1 MASDLWRNRSYRSVW
16 SAATVSNFGS
26 MIFVIAL
33 PLAAVTLLDAD
44 AADIA
49 AIHVAQM
56 LPGALLGLVASA
68 WIDRR
73 ARLPLMRMSDLL
85 RAVLVGAL
93 ALSAW
98 AGWLAIWQ
106 FVAAAAGLGLLG
118 FVFHVSQHS
127 LLPAIVDRTRLVEA
141 NSKLRVADSVTEG
154 LGFAGAGVLIQVL
167 GAPLAFMIDAASYL
181 LSALCLAGVSEPQRP
196 PPVGKSK
203 QSLRQELSEGV
214 RAVLG
219 HPMLRP
225 LAGAQIL
232 MDLGTRLVGVVYV
245 LFAIRVLGLSPST
258 VGLVAATGAISSF
271 IGAWLA
277 QAMDERWR
285 PGLALIAGIFA
296 LGCAS
301 LLIPAAAYVGV
312 FGIAFLFVH
321 QFGDGGWVL
330 YEIHITSLRQQ
341 EVEGGLQGRV
351 NGFFSVL
358 TSAAGLIGSILGGLL
373 GEWLG
378 LQFTLWVGAALILV
392 AAAVLAL
399 SPVRRFGQ
407 YSKL

>member
-1 MASDLWRNRSYRSVW
+1 
-16 SAATVSNFGS
+16 
-26 MIFVIAL
+26 
-33 PLAAVTLLDAD
+33 
-44 AADIA
+44 
-49 AIHVAQM
+49 
-56 LPGALLGLVASA
+56 
-68 WIDRR
+68 
-73 ARLPLMRMSDLL
+73 
-85 RAVLVGAL
+85 
-93 ALSAW
+93 
-98 AGWLAIWQ
+98 
-106 FVAAAAGLGLLG
+106 
-118 FVFHVSQHS
+118 
-127 LLPAIVDRTRLVEA
+127 
-141 NSKLRVADSVTEG
+141 
-154 LGFAGAGVLIQVL
+154 
-167 GAPLAFMIDAASYL
+167 
-181 LSALCLAGVSEPQRP
+181 
-196 PPVGKSK
+196 
-203 QSLRQELSEGV
+203 
-214 RAVLG
+214 
-219 HPMLRP
+219 MLRP

-245 LFAIRVLGLSPST
+245 LFAIRVLGLSPSI

-277 QAMDERWR
+277 QSMDERWR
-285 PGLALIAGIFA
+285 PGLALIAGILA

-321 QFGDGGWVL
+321 QLGDGGWVL

-341 EVEGGLQGRV
+341 EVEGALQGRV

-358 TSAAGLIGSILGGLL
+358 TSAAGLLGSILGGLL

-407 YSKL
+407 HSKP

>member
-44 AADIA
+44 AGDIA

-73 ARLPLMRMSDLL
+73 ARLPLMRTSDLL
-85 RAVLVGAL
+85 RALLVGAL

-181 LSALCLAGVSEPQRP
+181 LSAFCLAGVSEPQRP
-196 PPVGKSK
+196 TPVGKSK

-219 HPMLRP
+219 HPMLRS

-232 MDLGTRLVGVVYV
+232 
-245 LFAIRVLGLSPST
+245 S
-258 VGLVAATGAISSF
+258 
-271 IGAWLA
+271 
-277 QAMDERWR
+277 
-285 PGLALIAGIFA
+285 
-296 LGCAS
+296 
-301 LLIPAAAYVGV
+301 
-312 FGIAFLFVH
+312 
-321 QFGDGGWVL
+321 
-330 YEIHITSLRQQ
+330 
-341 EVEGGLQGRV
+341 
-351 NGFFSVL
+351 
-358 TSAAGLIGSILGGLL
+358 GSG
-373 GEWLG
+373 
-378 LQFTLWVGAALILV
+378 
-392 AAAVLAL
+392 
-399 SPVRRFGQ
+399 PP
-407 YSKL
+407 